1 MQIFQRKIFVLA
13 LATAVTVVA
22 CRGKSPASPTPTP
35 PGPGGPAPVSITRID
50 LTGPNTVP
58 LGQTVSFTAIAH
70 QSDGTTRDVTRDAS
84 WNSANSGLLLLAAPG
99 QFTGR
104 AKGQTSVSV
113 SMGGRGASKGDVI
126 IVPEGTFR
134 LVGTVRDSGTVVEA
148 DVQIEDEAM
157 GRTDVRTAAGRYVVY
172 GVRGNTR
179 LTVSKSGYQPAI
191 RNEVITGHQ
200 TVDVDLALARPRT
213 DLSGRYTLTVAAASE
228 CRTLPPE
235 MGSRAYS
242 AVVTQSGAAITVTL
256 EGGQFVAI
264 DGRTLN
270 RFTGFV
276 EAERAIFKLAP
287 AIDEYYYFFFQ
298 APDVMEFVAS
308 NSYYA
313 FDGIAI
319 AALGAGTLSGDL
331 SGMLVSLSGPPYK
344 LINYCRSS
352 THRFVLAR
360 STT

>member
-1 MQIFQRKIFVLA
+1 MQIARGMFVLTLA
-13 LATAVTVVA
+13 LAMAAALAA
-22 CRGKSPASPTPTP
+22 CRNNKPPTSPTPP
-35 PGPGGPAPVSITRID
+35 PGSAISITRID
-50 LTGPNTVP
+50 LTGPDTVP
-58 LGQTVSFTAIAH
+58 LGQTVTFTAIAH

-84 WNSANSGLLLLAAPG
+84 WNSSNSGLLLLAAPG

-113 SMGGRGASKGDVI
+113 SMSGRGASKGDVI

-134 LVGTVRDSGTVVEA
+134 LMGTVRDAGTVVEA
-148 DVQIEDEAM
+148 DVRIEDEAM
-157 GRTDVRTAAGRYVVY
+157 GRTDVRTVAGRYVVF

-228 CRTLPPE
+228 CRTLPLE
-235 MGSRAYS
+235 MGSRAYP

-298 APDVMEFVAS
+298 SPDVMEFVTS
-308 NSYYA
+308 NTYYA

-331 SGMLVSLSGPPYK
+331 SGMVVSLSGPPYK
-344 LINYCRSS
+344 LSNYCRSS
-352 THRFVLAR
+352 THRFVLTR